1 MTISNT
7 MAPLENDWLSSPLGN
22 LCHSITDG
30 THYTPRYVT
39 QGIPFYSVEN
49 VTANDFTNTK
59 YITEDEH
66 QSLIK
71 RCKPEKGDILM
82 TRIGSIGDTKLIDW
96 DVNASIYVSLALL
109 KLNNEI
115 DPEYFYQYSK
125 SNFFTNDVY
134 KKALLNAIP
143 MKINMDAIS
152 DVEIRFPRSKVE
164 QKAIAKALSDIDELI
179 SYLKFLLEK
188 KSLLFSGVV
197 DKFLILDMHDV
208 ERVKLCKIAFIKTG
222 SKNNNNKSEDG
233 KFKFFVRSDTVEKI
247 DSYSYESEA
256 ILVPGEGRIG
266 EIFHYVNEPHEVH
279 QRVYRISEIHD
290 NWNLKFVY
298 WYMRRN
304 FGSHALTNTVKA
316 TVDSLRLPT
325 FEIFEIPKPKKEI
338 QTEIARKLDEFED
351 ELKNLQ
357 IEIIKYEQIKQGMMN
372 DLLTGKVR
380 LV

>member
-208 ERVKLCKIAFIKTG
+208 ERVKLGKIAFIKTG
-222 SKNNNNKSEDG
+222 SKNNNKSEDG